1 MAIISVNTTD
11 TVNTFRTKVN
21 QLATQIGDIAGITVS
36 DGSSLANTIVDAVNI
51 AANSSS
57 TFVIGDDASTQATIS
72 TGQTLKFSSGSGIT
86 ATVSPTDDSVTI
98 AITLGSIDNS
108 GTDTNRFLVSDG
120 GTIKYRTGSQLRS
133 DIDALNS
140 VSFNNRKY
148 TGDGSATTGFTVTSG
163 QSTDSVIVT
172 ENGVVQ
178 QPTDDYAISST
189 TLTFTSAP
197 ASGVVIN
204 IRELISS

>member
-1 MAIISVNTTD
+1 MAIRSVATTD
-11 TVNTFRTKVN
+11 TVNTFRTQFN
-21 QLATQIGDIAGITVS
+21 SLATEVGDVAGITVS
-36 DGSSLANTIVDAVNI
+36 DGSSIASNLVDAVNI

-86 ATVSPTDDSVTI
+86 ATVSPSDDSVSI
-98 AITLGSIDNS
+98 AIALGSIDQAGS
-108 GTDTNRFLVSDG
+108 DTDRFLVSDG
-120 GTIKYRTGSQLRS
+120 GTIKYRTGAQLAS
-133 DIDALNS
+133 DIGTVTS
-140 VSFNNRKY
+140 VGYNNRKY
-148 TGDGSATTGFTVTSG
+148 TGDGSTTGFTVTSG
-163 QSTDSVIVT
+163 QSTASVIVT

-197 ASGVVIN
+197 ASGVIIN
-204 IRELISS
+204 IRELIVS

>member
-133 DIDALNS
+133 DIGA
-140 VSFNNRKY
+140 VTGFNNRKY
-148 TGDGSATTGFTVTSG
+148 TGDGSTTGFTVTSG

>member
-148 TGDGSATTGFTVTSG
+148 TGDGSTVAFTVTDG
-163 QSTDSVIVT
+163 ITVNNTMVFL
-172 ENGVVQ
+172 NGVFQ
-178 QPTDDYAISST
+178 RPTTDYTVSGT
-189 TLTFTSAP
+189 TLTFSTAP
-197 ASGVVIN
+197 VAAEVI
-204 IRELISS
+204 IIKEL